1 MALIQANFMSGSL
14 MRTVPVNIIL
24 PVDKLAFSGTTKKKT
39 TNYKT

>member
-24 PVDKLAFSGTTKKKT
+24 PVDKLAFPGVASKEITA
-39 TNYKT
+39 YKT